1 MNVSDLRGVFKVEP
15 ELIHN
20 QPEPPDGILLTDSE
34 LARHV
39 QEQQAWAFDAL
50 FERHATAIRRH
61 LLRIV
66 RDDHAAEDL
75 LQEVFLR
82 VWTRAEQWNG
92 QGAFKG
98 WLFRIATNVAL
109 NHLRSQRRRPQQP
122 LEGVEDVDGEETSD
136 TPAWLVDNV
145 NPGPDQAVEASE
157 QSTRLQQIIRDLPVD
172 KREVFHLVH
181 QMEMSL
187 REAADEL
194 GIPEGTAKS
203 RLHYAREHFSR
214 EWQEWQAEQE

>member
-1 MNVSDLRGVFKVEP
+1 MNQTLPDRHDQNLLPTDSAAAMDGDLPDSDL
-15 ELIHN
+15 
-20 QPEPPDGILLTDSE
+20 
-34 LARHV
+34 ARQV
-39 QEQQAWAFDAL
+39 QNQQAWAFDAL
-50 FERHATAIRRH
+50 FERHAGAIRRH

-66 RDDHAAEDL
+66 RDEHAAEDL

-92 QGAFKG
+92 QGAFRG
-98 WLFRIATNVAL
+98 WLFRIATNTAL
-109 NHLRSQRRRPQQP
+109 NHLRSQKRRPQQP
-122 LEGVEDVDGEETSD
+122 LETPEGLDGEESPD
-136 TPAWLVDNV
+136 TPAWLVDNASL
-145 NPGPDQAVEASE
+145 GPAEALEASE
-157 QSTRLQQIIRDLPVD
+157 RHSRLQQIIHDLPED

-203 RLHYAREHFSR
+203 RLHYARERLSR
-214 EWQEWQAEQE
+214 QWQEWQAEQE

>member
-1 MNVSDLRGVFKVEP
+1 VEP
-15 ELIHN
+15 ELS
-20 QPEPPDGILLTDSE
+20 QTLPDPLEASESLPDSA

-39 QEQQAWAFDAL
+39 QAQQAWALDAL
-50 FERHATAIRRH
+50 FERHASAICRH
-61 LLRIV
+61 LLHIV
-66 RDDHAAEDL
+66 RDEPAAEDL

-82 VWTRAEQWNG
+82 VWTHAEQWNG

-98 WLFRIATNVAL
+98 WLFRIATNLAL

-122 LEGVEDVDGEETSD
+122 LEAAEDLDGEDNPD
-136 TPAWLVDNV
+136 TPAWLVDNASL
-145 NPGPDQAVEASE
+145 GPDKALEASE
-157 QSTRLQQIIRDLPVD
+157 QSSRLQQIIRDLPED
-172 KREVFHLVH
+172 KREVFRLVH

-203 RLHYAREHFSR
+203 RLHYARERLSR
-214 EWQEWQAEQE
+214 QWQEWQAEQE

>member
-1 MNVSDLRGVFKVEP
+1 MSQFSPNPDSDL
-15 ELIHN
+15 LS
-20 QPEPPDGILLTDSE
+20 DSD
-34 LARHV
+34 LVRQV
-39 QEQQAWAFDAL
+39 QAQQAWAFDTL
-50 FERHATAIRRH
+50 FERYASAIRRY

-75 LQEVFLR
+75 LQEAFLR

-98 WLFRIATNVAL
+98 WLYSIATNLAL

-122 LEGVEDVDGEETSD
+122 LEAPDELEGDVD
-136 TPAWLVDNV
+136 TPAWLVDNASL
-145 NPGPDQAVEASE
+145 GPDQALESSE
-157 QSTRLQQIIRDLPVD
+157 QSSRLQQIIRDLPEEQ
-172 KREVFHLVH
+172 REVFRLVH
-181 QMEMSL
+181 QAEMSL

-203 RLHYAREHFSR
+203 RLHYARARLSR
-214 EWQEWQAEQE
+214 QWQEWQAEQE

>member
-1 MNVSDLRGVFKVEP
+1 VEP
-15 ELIHN
+15 ELS
-20 QPEPPDGILLTDSE
+20 QTLPDPLDTSSAITDSD
-34 LARHV
+34 LARHI
-39 QEQQAWAFDAL
+39 QAQHGWAFDTL
-50 FERHATAIRRH
+50 FERHAGAIRRH
-61 LLRIV
+61 LLHIV
-66 RDDHAAEDL
+66 RDEHAAEDL

-82 VWTRAEQWNG
+82 VWTRADQWNG

-98 WLFRIATNVAL
+98 WLFRIATNTAL

-122 LEGVEDVDGEETSD
+122 LEAPEDLDGEENSD
-136 TPAWLVDNV
+136 TPAWLVDNASL
-145 NPGPDQAVEASE
+145 GPDQALEVSE
-157 QSTRLQQIIRDLPVD
+157 QSDRLQQIIRDLPVE

-203 RLHYAREHFSR
+203 RLHYARERLSR
-214 EWQEWQAEQE
+214 QWQEWQAQQE

>member
-1 MNVSDLRGVFKVEP
+1 VEP
-15 ELIHN
+15 ELS
-20 QPEPPDGILLTDSE
+20 QTLPESPDSSRWTDSD
-34 LARHV
+34 LAHHV
-39 QEQQAWAFDAL
+39 QEQEAWAFDAL
-50 FERHATAIRRH
+50 FERHAGAIRRH

-98 WLFRIATNVAL
+98 WLFRIATNNAL

-122 LEGVEDVDGEETSD
+122 LEAVEDTDGEESSD
-136 TPAWLVDNV
+136 APAWLVDNV

-157 QSTRLQQIIRDLPVD
+157 QSSRLQQIIRDLPVD

-203 RLHYAREHFSR
+203 RLHYARERLSR
-214 EWQEWQAEQE
+214 KWQEWQAEQE

>member
-1 MNVSDLRGVFKVEP
+1 LSQTL
-15 ELIHN
+15 
-20 QPEPPDGILLTDSE
+20 PEPPDSSILADSD
-34 LARHV
+34 LMRHI
-39 QEQQAWAFDAL
+39 QAQQAWALDAL
-50 FERHATAIRRH
+50 FERHAGAIRRH
-61 LLRIV
+61 LLHIV
-66 RDDHAAEDL
+66 RDEHAAEDL

-98 WLFRIATNVAL
+98 WLFRIATNIAL

-122 LEGVEDVDGEETSD
+122 LETAEELEGENNPE
-136 TPAWLVDNV
+136 TPAWLIDNASL
-145 NPGPDQAVEASE
+145 GPDQALEASE
-157 QSTRLQQIIRDLPVD
+157 QSSRLQQIIRDLPED
-172 KREVFHLVH
+172 KREVFRLVH

-203 RLHYAREHFSR
+203 RLHYARARLSR
-214 EWQEWQAEQE
+214 QWQKWQAEQE

>member
-1 MNVSDLRGVFKVEP
+1 MSQTQPDPP
-15 ELIHN
+15 EASST
-20 QPEPPDGILLTDSE
+20 QTDSD

-39 QEQQAWAFDAL
+39 QDQQAWAFDAL
-50 FERHATAIRRH
+50 FERHAMAVRRH

-66 RDDHAAEDL
+66 RDEHAAEDL

-82 VWTRAEQWNG
+82 LWTHAAQWNG

-98 WLFRIATNVAL
+98 WLFRIATNTAL

-122 LEGVEDVDGEETSD
+122 LEAPEDLDGEERAD
-136 TPAWLVDNV
+136 TPAWLVDNASL
-145 NPGPDQAVEASE
+145 GPDQALEASE
-157 QSTRLQQIIRDLPVD
+157 QSLRLQQIIRDLPED

-203 RLHYAREHFSR
+203 RLHYARARLSR
-214 EWQEWQAEQE
+214 QWQEWQVGQE

>member
-1 MNVSDLRGVFKVEP
+1 V
-15 ELIHN
+15 
-20 QPEPPDGILLTDSE
+20 Q
-34 LARHV
+34 HV

-50 FERHATAIRRH
+50 FERHAGSIRRH

-66 RDDHAAEDL
+66 RDDHTAEDL
-75 LQEVFLR
+75 VQEVFLR

-122 LEGVEDVDGEETSD
+122 LETVEDLDGEESAD
-136 TPAWLVDNV
+136 TPAWLVDNASL
-145 NPGPDQAVEASE
+145 GPDEALEASE
-157 QSTRLQQIIRDLPVD
+157 QSSRLQQIIRDLPVD

-203 RLHYAREHFSR
+203 RLHYARERLSR
-214 EWQEWQAEQE
+214 QWHAWQAEQE

>member
-1 MNVSDLRGVFKVEP
+1 MRQNLSNPDATQLCADAALTDTDI
-15 ELIHN
+15 ELI
-20 QPEPPDGILLTDSE
+20 
-34 LARHV
+34 RKV
-39 QEQQAWAFDAL
+39 QAQNAAAFDLL
-50 FERHATAIRRH
+50 FERHAAAVRRH
-61 LLRIV
+61 LLYIV
-66 RDDHAAEDL
+66 RDEHAAEDL

-98 WLFRIATNVAL
+98 WLFRIATNLAL

-122 LEGVEDVDGEETSD
+122 LEPPEDLEGEEDFD
-136 TPAWLVDNV
+136 TPAWLVDNASL
-145 NPGPDQAVEASE
+145 GPDRAVEASE
-157 QSTRLQQIIRDLPVD
+157 QSSRLQQIIRDLPDD

-181 QMEMSL
+181 QLEMSL

-203 RLHYAREHFSR
+203 RLHYARARLSR
-214 EWQEWQAEQE
+214 QWQEMQDEQE

>member
-1 MNVSDLRGVFKVEP
+1 MSQILPEHPDSSTLADSASLPDSDLG
-15 ELIHN
+15 
-20 QPEPPDGILLTDSE
+20 
-34 LARHV
+34 RHI
-39 QEQQAWAFDAL
+39 QAQQAWAFDAL
-50 FERHATAIRRH
+50 FDRHAGAIRRH
-61 LLRIV
+61 LLHIV
-66 RDDHAAEDL
+66 RDEHAAEDL

-98 WLFRIATNVAL
+98 WLFRIATNAAL
-109 NHLRSQRRRPQQP
+109 THLRSQRRRPQQP
-122 LEGVEDVDGEETSD
+122 LEAPEDFDGEDNPD
-136 TPAWLVDNV
+136 TPAWLIDNASL
-145 NPGPDQAVEASE
+145 GPDQAIEVSE
-157 QSTRLQQIIRDLPVD
+157 QSVRLQQIIRDLPVE

-203 RLHYAREHFSR
+203 RLHYARERLSR
-214 EWQEWQAEQE
+214 QWQEWQAKQE

>member
-1 MNVSDLRGVFKVEP
+1 MSQTL
-15 ELIHN
+15 
-20 QPEPPDGILLTDSE
+20 PEPHDHSLPPADSGTQPDSD
-34 LARHV
+34 LARHI
-39 QEQQAWAFDAL
+39 QAQQAWALDAL
-50 FERHATAIRRH
+50 FERHAGAIRRH

-66 RDDHAAEDL
+66 RDEHAAEDL

-98 WLFRIATNVAL
+98 WLFRIATNTAL

-122 LEGVEDVDGEETSD
+122 LEAAENFEAEGDPD
-136 TPAWLVDNV
+136 TPAWLIDNASL
-145 NPGPDQAVEASE
+145 GPDQALEVSE
-157 QSTRLQQIIRDLPVD
+157 QSARLQQIIRDLPEE

-203 RLHYAREHFSR
+203 RLHYARARLSR
-214 EWQEWQAEQE
+214 QWQEWQAEQE